1 MTKSIFEENWQY
13 VDHTRG
19 LQPMQS
25 FAFDDMYCHLIGR
38 QNHDSVVRTWI
49 HDHVIILGMHDAR
62 LPYIEE
68 GIAFLNNHGYG
79 AIVRNSG
86 GLGVVLDAGVLNI
99 SIIFPGDITFSID
112 AGYEY
117 MYELI
122 QEMFKDYHK
131 HIEAKEIVHSYCPG
145 SYDLSIDNKKFAGI
159 SQRRVKDGI
168 AVQIYLSVEGSGSA
182 RAELMRQFYDVARR
196 GETTKF
202 RYPEIDPECMASLS
216 ELLGVE
222 LTVDEVIFKL
232 LYAMKDLGATLSNNE
247 MTDAMWTLY
256 NNYFERMTERN
267 AKIKINQGGEAN
279 A

>member
-25 FAFDDMYCHLIGR
+25 FAFDDMYCHLNG
-38 QNHDSVVRTWI
+38 QEGHDSVVRTWI
-49 HDHVIILGMHDAR
+49 HDHVVILGIHDAR
-62 LPYIEE
+62 LPYLDQ
-68 GIAFLNNHGYG
+68 GIKFLNDHGYG

-86 GLGVVLDAGVLNI
+86 GLGVVLDAGILNI
-99 SIIFPGDITFSID
+99 SLIFPGEITFSID

-159 SQRRVKDGI
+159 SQRRVKNGI
-168 AVQIYLSVEGSGSA
+168 AVQIYLCVEGSGSE
-182 RAELMRQFYDVARR
+182 RAELMRQFYEVARK
-196 GETTKF
+196 GEATKF
-202 RYPEIDPECMASLS
+202 TYPEIQPECMASLS
-216 ELLGVE
+216 ELLETE

-232 LYAMKDLGATLSNNE
+232 LYALKDLGATLSNNE
-247 MTDAMWTLY
+247 MTDDMWTLY
-256 NNYFERMTERN
+256 NNYFERMIERN
-267 AKIKINQGGEAN
+267 AKLTINKGGDTN